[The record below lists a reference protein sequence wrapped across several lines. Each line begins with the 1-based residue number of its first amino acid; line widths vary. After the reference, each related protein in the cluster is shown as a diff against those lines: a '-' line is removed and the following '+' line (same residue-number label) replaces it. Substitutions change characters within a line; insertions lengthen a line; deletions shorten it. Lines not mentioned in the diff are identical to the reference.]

1 MKISYLQPYGSNVKS
16 FYYKARLIENGKF
29 KILKSYDTVICAFDP
44 DTNSVYRCITDSDLV
59 TTTTNRHIRSF
70 MYHFMG
76 YMLSRKEFLNLPY
89 KAKQDFMSIS

>member
-1 MKISYLQPYGSNVKS
+1 MKISYLQPYGANVKS

-44 DTNSVYRCITDSDLV
+44 DTNCVYRCITDSDLV

-70 MYHFMG
+70 TYYFMG
-76 YMLSRKEFLNLPY
+76 YKLSRKEFLELPY
-89 KAKQDFMSIS
+89 KAEQAFIS